1 MFLFYVK
8 IRTGHLSNGTLQFGR
23 CSIMTWW
30 LDVITT
36 LLTGGI
42 LVIFRIWLENK
53 WKDKG

>member
-1 MFLFYVK
+1 M
-8 IRTGHLSNGTLQFGR
+8 
-23 CSIMTWW
+23 MWW

>member
-1 MFLFYVK
+1 
-8 IRTGHLSNGTLQFGR
+8 
-23 CSIMTWW
+23 MTWW

>member
-1 MFLFYVK
+1 
-8 IRTGHLSNGTLQFGR
+8 
-23 CSIMTWW
+23 MTWW
-30 LDVITT
+30 SDVITT